1 MITNFLMSQKLGFFI
16 ALLFCF
22 ITGSAQNFKDL
33 DSLLIDRDID
43 NYSIRFFTNYKVNKF
58 SVLNSYYDVKFT
70 PNNRHG
76 VGFGVANKKMILDI
90 GFNLKNPNKEETAR
104 FDFQGTAI
112 IKKRNY
118 TDLYIQSYKGFQ
130 AKNNFGESSVFR
142 GDMRSVS
149 FGFSYLY
156 TLDEIEFSYSLLK
169 AGLLDEDDK
178 DVFITG
184 GLGVFGMFDYFSSDT
199 SVLSEIA
206 LEYFNE
212 QADIKRYQG
221 VTVGVMGGAISYFKI
236 KEDIKSKNN
245 NKSGVITRGKIKL
258 SKQIDFWLNVSSA
271 SDAIKNAN
279 GVEFYKGIGEL
290 PLLSQATFSVWKNH
304 KSISDFAYKN
314 KAHSEII
321 KKTRDRKWYSED
333 LFARFEIKE
342 IKTQDF

>member
-1 MITNFLMSQKLGFFI
+1 KVLYI
-16 ALLFCF
+16 ALFCF
-22 ITGSAQNFKDL
+22 CPVLDYAQNFKDL

-76 VGFGVANKKMILDI
+76 IGFGVANKKMILDI

-149 FGFSYLY
+149 FGFNYLY

-184 GLGVFGMFDYFSSDT
+184 GLGVFGMFDYFS
-199 SVLSEIA
+199 
-206 LEYFNE
+206 
-212 QADIKRYQG
+212 
-221 VTVGVMGGAISYFKI
+221 
-236 KEDIKSKNN
+236 
-245 NKSGVITRGKIKL
+245 
-258 SKQIDFWLNVSSA
+258 
-271 SDAIKNAN
+271 
-279 GVEFYKGIGEL
+279 
-290 PLLSQATFSVWKNH
+290 
-304 KSISDFAYKN
+304 
-314 KAHSEII
+314 
-321 KKTRDRKWYSED
+321 
-333 LFARFEIKE
+333 
-342 IKTQDF
+342 